1 MEEIRKDN
9 KIEEVKLETPRI
21 KSNNAL
27 IPENGTERKPL
38 LEMTPNFNNEIIK
51 HTELSPEKSSIP

>member
-1 MEEIRKDN
+1 
-9 KIEEVKLETPRI
+9 VKLETPRI
-21 KSNNAL
+21 KNNNAL